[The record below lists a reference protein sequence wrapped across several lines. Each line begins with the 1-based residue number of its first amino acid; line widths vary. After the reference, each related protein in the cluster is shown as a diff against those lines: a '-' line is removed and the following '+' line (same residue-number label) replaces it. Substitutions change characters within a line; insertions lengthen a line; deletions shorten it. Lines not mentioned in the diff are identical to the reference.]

1 MIIKQDKA
9 LYIVKAFKFRDVDWL
24 IVIELRVPSYTSDNT
39 LFIALVSSP
48 SYLLSFE

>member
-24 IVIELRVPSYTSDNT
+24 IEFGVPSYTSDNT

>member
-24 IVIELRVPSYTSDNT
+24 IELRVPSYTSDNT